1 MQQSPHESSQID
13 VRYVAK
19 LARLALDDAEVE
31 RYERE
36 LGTLLAHVSELSELP
51 TEDVAATAQ
60 VIAAHNVSRAD
71 VVAPGL
77 TREAFL
83 AGAPASQVGMVRV
96 PRIIAEA
103 E

>member
-1 MQQSPHESSQID
+1 MQQTQSDSGID

-36 LGTLLAHVSELSELP
+36 LGSLLEHVSELAGLP
-51 TEDVAATAQ
+51 TDDVAATAQ

-71 VVAPGL
+71 ITAPGL

-83 AGAPASQVGMVRV
+83 AGAPASQGGMVRV